1 MKLVMTSYQAQKL
14 RITSPR
20 CLIFSKDKPYNAAV
34 KRDSLA
40 LCHLKFKYTVYDY
53 TKVLVK
59 NRKKL
64 DFWSFCAIFED
75 LDHCVQPVS
84 ATKPDWNRISF
95 NYCGRSWKVVW
106 SEVSKT
112 FCKQNFVQKY
122 YLIALKARKNYNG

>member
-1 MKLVMTSYQAQKL
+1 MTSYQAQKL

-59 NRKKL
+59 NRKSLIFGHFAPFLKILTTVCSLSQPRNQIETEFLSTIVVGVEKL
-64 DFWSFCAIFED
+64 FS
-75 LDHCVQPVS
+75 
-84 ATKPDWNRISF
+84 
-95 NYCGRSWKVVW
+95 
-106 SEVSKT
+106 
-112 FCKQNFVQKY
+112 QKY
-122 YLIALKARKNYNG
+122 PKLFVNKTLYRNII